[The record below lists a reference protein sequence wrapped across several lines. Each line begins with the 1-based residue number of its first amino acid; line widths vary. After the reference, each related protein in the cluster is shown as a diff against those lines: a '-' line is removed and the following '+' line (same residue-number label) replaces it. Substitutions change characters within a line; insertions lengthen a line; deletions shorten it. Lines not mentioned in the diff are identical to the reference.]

1 MTEASG
7 AERTAMKRDWAEA
20 NGLSLHYG
28 VSGGESAGTPTLVL
42 IHELAGTLES
52 WDHVVPYLVD
62 DFRIFASDQRG
73 AGWSEKVRAPFSV
86 DDLAA
91 DILVLLER
99 ARLPPPYFVAGVAS
113 GAAVAVALAA
123 SRPQEVAALAL
134 LAPSLSVNPDRRNYL
149 LDRSDKAMRDGM
161 ASIIDVVF
169 EKTYP
174 RDAVPDAETYAEHR
188 ARFLA
193 IDPVCYALANR
204 MLTEVALDEAI
215 GALTCPCLLLAGE
228 HDEMRPPAYVR
239 QLSTRFR
246 NVEIATVNS
255 GHIMVVQAPGD
266 VAEKL
271 RRFFLK

>member
-1 MTEASG
+1 
-7 AERTAMKRDWAEA
+7 MKRDWAEA
-20 NGLSLHYG
+20 NSFSLHYG
-28 VSGGESAGTPTLVL
+28 VSGDESDGTPVLVL

-52 WDHVVPYLVD
+52 WNHVAPYLAK

-73 AGWSEKVRAPFSV
+73 AGWSEKTRAPFSV
-86 DDLAA
+86 NDLAS
-91 DILVLLER
+91 DIAALLEHT
-99 ARLPPPYFVAGVAS
+99 RLPPPYFVAGVAS
-113 GAAVAVALAA
+113 GAAVAVALA
-123 SRPQEVAALAL
+123 SSQPQDVAALAL
-134 LAPSLSVNPDRRNYL
+134 LAPSLSVNPDRRKYL

-174 RDAVPDAETYAEHR
+174 RDAIPDAETYAEHR

-204 MLTEVALDEAI
+204 MLTEVALGEAI

-246 NVEIATVNS
+246 NVEIATVDS
-255 GHIMVVQAPGD
+255 GHIMMVQAPCE

-271 RRFFLK
+271 QHFFLK